1 MVCEGLYQSSSS
13 LFLIRK
19 SIYEIQIRK
28 LMNSNINKLFSKMEV
43 NARKASK
50 GGKSGCPGN
59 EDLGERGAGIVA
71 KASEDRLT
79 F

>member
-1 MVCEGLYQSSSS
+1 
-13 LFLIRK
+13 
-19 SIYEIQIRK
+19 
-28 LMNSNINKLFSKMEV
+28 MEV